1 MHSIDI
7 SASVF
12 SGSQPDCRA
21 AIVLSKEKGGD
32 MLQLQQLSW
41 LDPLEQKELVMRLL
55 EYQLIKF
62 SNGRDLPLKSGGKTD
77 VYINL
82 RDARNNPRA
91 IKMVAEAFENPLRRL
106 KPDRFIEVPD
116 SVSCFAGPL
125 SIATGIPY
133 ITIRERPK
141 EGRVAK
147 AASIGS
153 APFGS
158 TTVLFDD
165 VITDGESK
173 IIPFFEAKAMGLQVK
188 SLVVL
193 VDRQQGWKKNFAE
206 RGIGLLVWPGMT
218 LHDVRK
224 FLISDFG
231 AMQRCNP
238 ETEEK
243 NCIIVALDGK
253 SWEETLA
260 IIDPLRPSGC
270 ILKVNDLLFDQG
282 IEKLIPDL
290 QVYGRVMAD
299 LKCHDIPNT
308 VGNTCMRLR
317 KSPPWAVTVHASGAC
332 EMVKTA
338 VKTLE
343 DTPTKVLA
351 ITVLTS
357 IDPATSEE
365 IYQRR
370 PLEQVIALAKMAAEA
385 GAHGFV
391 CSPGEAAHLKSFYP
405 DKTIVTPGIR
415 SEAVPKDDQARI
427 ATPRGAKDNGADYLV
442 MGRQILGAKDPVAE
456 VKRVMIEE
464 LAVL

>member
-1 MHSIDI
+1 M
-7 SASVF
+7 
-12 SGSQPDCRA
+12 
-21 AIVLSKEKGGD
+21 
-32 MLQLQQLSW
+32 QLSW
-41 LDPLEQKELVMRLL
+41 LDPSEQRNLVARLL
-55 EYQLIKF
+55 EHQLIRF

-82 RDARNNPRA
+82 RDARNSPDA
-91 IKMVAEAFENPLRRL
+91 IRTIARAFENPIRRL
-106 KPDRFIEVPD
+106 NPSRFIEVPD
-116 SVSCFAGPL
+116 AVSCFAGPL
-125 SIATGIPY
+125 SLATGIPY

-147 AASIGS
+147 ATSIGS

-158 TTVLFDD
+158 TAVIFDD
-165 VITDGESK
+165 VVTDGESK
-173 IIPFFEAKAMGLQVK
+173 IIPFFEARAMGLQVQD
-188 SLVVL
+188 LVVL
-193 VDRQQGWKKNFAE
+193 VDRQQGWKRKFVE
-206 RGIGLLVWPGMT
+206 QGVDLSVWPGTT

-224 FLISDFG
+224 LLVSDFG
-231 AMQRCNP
+231 VMQRCNS

-270 ILKVNDLLFDQG
+270 ILKVNDLLFDRG
-282 IEKLIPDL
+282 IADLIPDL
-290 QVYGRVMAD
+290 HVYGRVMAD

-308 VGNTCMRLR
+308 VKNTCERLR
-317 KSPPWAVTVHASGAC
+317 KNPPWAVTVHASGSG
-332 EMVKTA
+332 EMVKAA
-338 VKTLE
+338 VEALAG
-343 DTPTKVLA
+343 TPTKVLA

-357 IDPATSEE
+357 INPATSKEV
-365 IYQRR
+365 YQRR
-370 PLEQVIALAKMAAEA
+370 PLEQVKVLAQIGAGG

-391 CSPGEAAHLKSFYP
+391 CSPEEARKLKALYP

-415 SEAVPKDDQARI
+415 SEATPKDDQARI

-456 VKRVMIEE
+456 VKRVMAEE
-464 LAVL
+464 LAVV

>member
-1 MHSIDI
+1 M
-7 SASVF
+7 
-12 SGSQPDCRA
+12 
-21 AIVLSKEKGGD
+21 
-32 MLQLQQLSW
+32 
-41 LDPLEQKELVMRLL
+41 L
-55 EYQLIKF
+55 EYQLVKF

-91 IKMVAEAFENPLRRL
+91 IALIAQAFENPLRRL
-106 KPDRFIEVPD
+106 NPDRFIEVPD

-125 SIATGIPY
+125 SIALNMKY
-133 ITIRERPK
+133 ITVREKPK

-158 TTVLFDD
+158 SAVILDD
-165 VITDGESK
+165 VVTDGESK
-173 IIPFFEAKAMGLQVK
+173 IVPFFEAEAMGLRVQN
-188 SLVVL
+188 LVVL
-193 VDRQQGWKKNFAE
+193 VDRQQGWKKKFAE
-206 RGIGLLVWPGMT
+206 RGVNLSVWPGMT
-218 LHDVRK
+218 LHDMRK
-224 FLISDFG
+224 LLISDFG
-231 AMQRCNP
+231 VMQRCNP
-238 ETEEK
+238 EIEEK

-253 SWEETLA
+253 NWEETLA

-282 IEKLIPDL
+282 IANLIPDL

-308 VGNTCMRLR
+308 VKNTCERLR
-317 KSPPWAVTVHASGAC
+317 KSPPWAVTVHASGGPG
-332 EMVKTA
+332 MVKAA
-338 VKTLE
+338 VDALAG
-343 DTPTKVLA
+343 TPTKVLA

-357 IDPATSEE
+357 IDPDTSEE

-370 PLEQVIALAKMAAEA
+370 PLEQVKVLAKMAAEN

-391 CSPGEAAHLKSFYP
+391 CSPEEAHELKQAYP
-405 DKTIVTPGIR
+405 DNTIVTPGIR
-415 SEAVPKDDQARI
+415 SEATPKDDQARI
-427 ATPRGAKDNGADYLV
+427 STPRGAKDSGSDYLV

-456 VKRVMIEE
+456 VKRIMLEE
-464 LAVL
+464 LMMM

>member
-1 MHSIDI
+1 
-7 SASVF
+7 
-12 SGSQPDCRA
+12 
-21 AIVLSKEKGGD
+21 
-32 MLQLQQLSW
+32 MLQTW
-41 LDPLEQKELVMRLL
+41 LDPDEQKDLVARLL
-55 EYQLIKF
+55 EFQLIKF
-62 SNGRDLPLKSGGKTD
+62 SNGRDLPLKSGGRTD

-82 RDARNNPRA
+82 RDARNDFHA
-91 IKMVAEAFENPLRRL
+91 ISTISEAFENPLRRL

-116 SVSCFAGPL
+116 AVSCFAGPL

-147 AASIGS
+147 ASSIGS

-158 TTVLFDD
+158 TAVILDD
-165 VITDGESK
+165 VVTDGESK
-173 IIPFFEAKAMGLQVK
+173 IAPFFEAKAMGFRVENLE
-188 SLVVL
+188 VL
-193 VDRQQGWKKNFAE
+193 VDRQQGWKKKFLDRAD
-206 RGIGLLVWPGMT
+206 GLGLLSVWPGMT

-231 AMQRCNP
+231 IMQRCNP
-238 ETEEK
+238 EIEEK

-270 ILKVNDLLFDQG
+270 ILKVNDLLFGRG

-317 KSPPWAVTVHASGAC
+317 KNPPWAVTVHASGGC
-332 EMVKTA
+332 EMVKAA
-338 VKTLE
+338 VKALE
-343 DTPTKVLA
+343 GTPTKVLA
-351 ITVLTS
+351 VTVLTS

-365 IYQRR
+365 IYQRL
-370 PLEQVIALAKMAAEA
+370 PLEQVKVLAKIVTSA

-391 CSPGEAAHLKSFYP
+391 CSPEEARELKGIYP
-405 DKTIVTPGIR
+405 EKTIVTPGIR
-415 SEAVPKDDQARI
+415 SDGTPKDDQARI
-427 ATPRGAKDNGADYLV
+427 ATPRGAKDNGANFLV

-456 VKRVMIEE
+456 VNRIMTEE
-464 LAVL
+464 LAIL

>member
-1 MHSIDI
+1 MLGLICTLTI
-7 SASVF
+7 KYW
-12 SGSQPDCRA
+12 
-21 AIVLSKEKGGD
+21 KERK
-32 MLQLQQLSW
+32 MKQFQLPW
-41 LDPLEQKELVMRLL
+41 LDPFEQKELVTRLL

-82 RDARNNPRA
+82 RDARNNPGA
-91 IKMVAEAFENPLRRL
+91 IETLVRAFENPLCRL
-106 KPDRFIEVPD
+106 VPDSFIEVPD
-116 SVSCFAGPL
+116 AVSCFAGPL
-125 SIATGIPY
+125 SIATRIPY
-133 ITIRERPK
+133 ITIREQAK

-147 AASIGS
+147 ATFIGS

-158 TTVLFDD
+158 TAVVLDD
-165 VITDGESK
+165 VVTDGESK
-173 IIPFFEAKAMGLQVK
+173 IVPFLEAKAMGLQVEN
-188 SLVVL
+188 LVVL
-193 VDRQQGWKKNFAE
+193 VDRQQGWKKKFAE
-206 RGIGLLVWPGMT
+206 HNINLSIWSGMT

-231 AMQRCNP
+231 VMQRCKP
-238 ETEEK
+238 EIEEK

-270 ILKVNDLLFDQG
+270 ILKVNDLLFSQG

-290 QVYGRVMAD
+290 HVYGRVMAD

-308 VGNTCMRLR
+308 VKNTCERLC
-317 KSPPWAVTVHASGAC
+317 KNPPWAVTVHASGGR
-332 EMVKTA
+332 EMVKAA
-338 VKTLE
+338 VEALKG
-343 DTPTKVLA
+343 TPTKVLA

-357 IDPATSEE
+357 IDPVTSEE

-370 PLEQVIALAKMAAEA
+370 PFEEVKVLAKIAAEA

-391 CSPGEAAHLKSFYP
+391 CSPEEAKELKNTYP

-427 ATPRGAKDNGADYLV
+427 ATPRGAKDNGSDYLV

-456 VKRVMIEE
+456 VKRVIAEE